1 MKNYR
6 KKIEDYYLEM
16 FIGVIDRK
24 ESLKF
29 KEALKEAIAN
39 DKDKE
44 NLEFYK
50 MTLVKLNN
58 YIKGNA
64 KRINF
69 C

>member
-6 KKIEDYYLEM
+6 KKIEDYYLKM
-16 FIGVIDRK
+16 WLGGIDRK
-24 ESLKF
+24 ETLKF
-29 KEALKEAIAN
+29 KEALEEAIAN

-50 MTLVKLNN
+50 MTLAKLNN

-64 KRINF
+64 KRFNF

>member
-24 ESLKF
+24 ETLKF
-29 KEALKEAIAN
+29 KEALEEAIAN

-50 MTLVKLNN
+50 MTLAKLNN

-64 KRINF
+64 KRFNF